1 MKLIYS
7 ILSLYLTFLKFVRN
21 DNDIASLLSDLIKND
36 YKSSNVQAYPESNNN
51 NNFNFNS
58 DLVSQSYQENPYLG

>member
-1 MKLIYS
+1 MKLIYT

-36 YKSSNVQAYPESNNN
+36 YKSSNVQAYPESKNN